1 LPSAFSRIAAT
12 GWDPH
17 AEQQKDP
24 VFLTNMASR
33 SLVGCHSDS
42 GRTRVSSPL
51 TGGSGRDVSSFDF
64 LPLDFL
70 PLDPLG
76 AADASRASAR
86 ALSRVFSCVVSVPV
100 NALRG

>member
-1 LPSAFSRIAAT
+1 
-12 GWDPH
+12 
-17 AEQQKDP
+17 
-24 VFLTNMASR
+24 M
-33 SLVGCHSDS
+33 
-42 GRTRVSSPL
+42 

-86 ALSRVFSCVVSVPV
+86 ALRRVFSCVVSVPV